1 MIRTYGLAIA
11 LGALALTA
19 CTNRQ
24 PGQPMGGTEATAPA
38 AGAAAAAPAA
48 PAVPPAQLAALP
60 ATGCVA
66 PTPGT
71 MTVRRGETAARGSMQ
86 IYYAGRDETY
96 RTDPYV
102 YMFESNAGLRN
113 RSNTSREATFF
124 GLWRGQTQTAE
135 ACGRTVRISLVRA
148 TPDAATVSIR
158 R

>member
-11 LGALALTA
+11 LGALALSA
-19 CTNRQ
+19 CTNR
-24 PGQPMGGTEATAPA
+24 PAPQPMGSAGPETQAP
-38 AGAAAAAPAA
+38 APAA
-48 PAVPPAQLAALP
+48 PATPAVPPPQLTAMP

-71 MTVRRGETAARGSMQ
+71 MTIRRGETAARGSMQ
-86 IYYAGRDETY
+86 IYYTGRDETY
-96 RTDPYV
+96 RTDPLV

-113 RSNTSREATFF
+113 RSNTAREAHFF

-135 ACGRTVRISLVRA
+135 ACGRTVRVSLVRA
-148 TPDAATVSIR
+148 TPDAATITIR

>member
-11 LGALALTA
+11 LGALALSA
-19 CTNRQ
+19 CTNR
-24 PGQPMGGTEATAPA
+24 PAPQPMGS
-38 AGAAAAAPAA
+38 AAAETQAPAAPAA
-48 PAVPPAQLAALP
+48 PAMPPPQLAAMP
-60 ATGCVA
+60 AEGCVA

-71 MTVRRGETAARGSMQ
+71 MTIRRGETAARGSMQ
-86 IYYAGRDETY
+86 LYYTGRDETY

-113 RSNTSREATFF
+113 RSNTTREARFF

-135 ACGRTVRISLVRA
+135 ACGRTVHISLVRA
-148 TPDAATVSIR
+148 TPDAATISIR